1 MKAVKSLEN
10 LSCGQRG
17 LISCFHLQGGKMSE
31 EGNFRAAGVQISNEI
46 PLAVKA
52 IAHQNEWTGRGGE
65 FHDSFALGNLLSTN
79 TSGFL

>member
-1 MKAVKSLEN
+1 
-10 LSCGQRG
+10 
-17 LISCFHLQGGKMSE
+17 MSE

-46 PLAVKA
+46 PLAVRA